1 MLQVLREFRFP
12 NPLPAFATSA
22 ERIAWHL
29 GEPDGLDR
37 AYLVRKFRGFPERFH
52 GVIAKQYQQLYD
64 LNGRQ
69 EANLFLLRFSEQ
81 FTEGAI
87 RLAASD
93 DEIIQVAKNR
103 ASECARARALTR
115 DEEALRKIVE
125 RILHRN
131 GARLPEQKGGYAL
144 VGLFARLTDEHW
156 WRRVLRT
163 RHGRGVE
170 RAAIGVGLVH
180 RHAGIYASEETVGRR
195 QQQKRRNRRVLE
207 SLIAVN
213 EQGDA
218 FTLQQLADVSVSNP
232 KIRRGELMVRIAGFE
247 AIAKEIGD
255 AGEFYTLTCPSRMH
269 ARLAKSGET
278 NPRYDQISPRDAQQY
293 LCKTWSRIRAKLK
306 REQIALYGVRIA
318 EPQHDGTP
326 HWHLL
331 LFMNPAHVETT
342 RAIMTAYALAVD
354 GEEPGAQ
361 EHRFK
366 AVAIDWS
373 KGSAAGYVAKYVS
386 KNIDGFGVDQDL
398 YGRDTKSSVQR
409 VDAWASTW
417 GIRQFQ
423 QIGGPPVTIWRE
435 MRRLAGAPEGLLS
448 DAFEAADTGNWKHF
462 VELMGGPGASRKDR
476 PIQLARLWNDRLGRY
491 WEPIGEEIFG
501 VQAGEVVCPTRPHR
515 WIVERQPA
523 TGTGVSGDINPSG
536 LKQLDGA
543 AGPGAGDAA
552 ARLHARGRTGG
563 KHASSRT
570 STV

>member
-1 MLQVLREFRFP
+1 MLQVLREFRLP
-12 NPLPAFATSA
+12 NPLPAFAASA
-22 ERIAWHL
+22 ERIAWDL

-37 AYLVRKFRGFPERFH
+37 AYLVQKFRGFPERFH

-64 LNGRQ
+64 LNGRR

-103 ASECARARALTR
+103 AGECARARALTR

-131 GARLPEQKGGYAL
+131 GARLPERKGGYTL

-163 RHGRGVE
+163 KHGRGVE

-213 EQGDA
+213 ELGDT

-247 AIAKEIGD
+247 AIAKEIGH

-354 GEEPGAQ
+354 GEESGAQ

-386 KNIDGFGVDQDL
+386 KNIDGFGVDEDL
-398 YGRDTKSSVQR
+398 YGGDTKSSVQR

-476 PIQLARLWNDRLGRY
+476 PIRLARLWNDRLGRY

-501 VQAGEVVCPTRPHR
+501 VQAGEVVCPTRLHR
-515 WIVERQPA
+515 WTVKRQLA
-523 TGTGVSGDINPSG
+523 TETELSADIDSSGSKP
-536 LKQLDGA
+536 LDGG

-552 ARLHARGRTGG
+552 ARLHTRGRTGG
-563 KHASSRT
+563 NHASSRT
-570 STV
+570 GTA

>member
-1 MLQVLREFRFP
+1 MLQILQEFRLP
-12 NPLPAFATSA
+12 NPIPAFATSA
-22 ERIAWHL
+22 QHTAWYL
-29 GEPDGLDR
+29 GESDGSDR
-37 AYLVRKFRGFPERFH
+37 SYLVGKFSQFPERFH
-52 GVIAKQYQQLYD
+52 AVIRKQYQQVYEGTGRRQANRLLHD
-64 LNGRQ
+64 L
-69 EANLFLLRFSEQ
+69 AEQ
-81 FTEGAI
+81 FTECSI
-87 RLAASD
+87 QLAASD
-93 DEIIQVAKNR
+93 DEIVQVAKDR
-103 ASECARARALTR
+103 ARECARARTLTR
-115 DEEALRKIVE
+115 NEEALRQIVE
-125 RILHRN
+125 RILRRN
-131 GARLPEQKGGYAL
+131 GARLPERKGGYTLAG
-144 VGLFARLTDEHW
+144 VFARLTDEHW

-180 RHAGIYASEETVGRR
+180 RYAGIYASEETVGRR

-207 SLIAVN
+207 SLLAVN
-213 EQGDA
+213 ELGDT

-255 AGEFYTLTCPSRMH
+255 AAEFYTLTCPSRMH

-278 NPRYDQISPRDAQQY
+278 NPRYDQISPRDAQHY

-306 REQIALYGVRIA
+306 REQIAVYGVRIA

-342 RAIMTAYALAVD
+342 RTIMTAYALAED

-366 AVAIDWS
+366 AVAIDWN

-398 YGRDTKSSVQR
+398 YGGETKSSVQR

-435 MRRLAGAPEGLLS
+435 MRRLAGAPEGLLA
-448 DAFEAADTGNWKHF
+448 DAFEAADAGNWKRF
-462 VELMGGPGASRKDR
+462 VELMGGPGAMRKDR
-476 PIQLARLWNDRLGRY
+476 PIQLARMWNDRLGRY

-501 VQAGEVVCPTRPHR
+501 IQAGEIVCHTRLHR
-515 WIVERQPA
+515 WTVKRQVA
-523 TGTGVSGDINPSG
+523 TDTRLSADIAPSG
-536 LKQLDGA
+536 LEQIDGA
-543 AGPGAGDAA
+543 AGPDAGAAA
-552 ARLHARGRTGG
+552 ARLHTCGRTDGN
-563 KHASSRT
+563 HASSRT
-570 STV
+570 EAG

>member
-1 MLQVLREFRFP
+1 MLQVLQEFRLA
-12 NPLPAFATSA
+12 NPLPALATSA
-22 ERIAWHL
+22 ERTAWYL

-37 AYLVRKFRGFPERFH
+37 AYLVQKFSGFPERFH
-52 GVIAKQYQQLYD
+52 GVIAKQYLQLHD
-64 LNGRQ
+64 LNGRR
-69 EANLFLLRFSEQ
+69 EANLFLLRFAEQ

-87 RLAASD
+87 QLAAND
-93 DEIIQVAKNR
+93 DEIVQAAKSR
-103 ASECARARALTR
+103 AGECARARMMTC
-115 DEEALRKIVE
+115 DEEALRRIVE

-131 GARLPEQKGGYAL
+131 GARLPDRKGGYTLA
-144 VGLFARLTDEHW
+144 GLFARLTDEHW

-163 RHGRGVE
+163 KHGRGVE

-180 RHAGIYASEETVGRR
+180 RYAGIYASEETVGRR

-207 SLIAVN
+207 SLIATN
-213 EQGDA
+213 ELGNT

-247 AIAKEIGD
+247 AIAKEIGH

-269 ARLAKSGET
+269 ARLAKSGEA
-278 NPRYDQISPRDAQQY
+278 NPRYDQTSPRVAQQY
-293 LCKTWSRIRAKLK
+293 LCKTWARIRAKLK
-306 REQIALYGVRIA
+306 REQIAIYGVRIA

-331 LFMNPAHVETT
+331 LFLNPAHVEAA
-342 RAIMTAYALAVD
+342 RAIMTAYALAED
-354 GEEPGAQ
+354 GNEPGAR

-398 YGRDTKSSVQR
+398 YGGDTKSSVQR

-435 MRRLAGAPEGLLS
+435 MRRLAGAPEGLLT
-448 DAFEAADTGNWKHF
+448 DAFEAADTGNWKRF
-462 VELMGGPGASRKDR
+462 VELMGGPGANRKDR
-476 PIQLARLWNDRLGRY
+476 PIQLARMWNDRLGRY
-491 WEPIGEEIFG
+491 WEAIGEEIFG
-501 VQAGEVVCPTRPHR
+501 VQAGEVVCPTRLHR
-515 WIVERQPA
+515 WTVKRQPA
-523 TGTGVSGDINPSG
+523 TVTGVSADIDPSG
-536 LKQLDGA
+536 PKQLDGA
-543 AGPGAGDAA
+543 AGLGAGDAA
-552 ARLHARGRTGG
+552 VRLHTRGRTGG
-563 KHASSRT
+563 NHASSRNEA
-570 STV
+570 V

>member
-1 MLQVLREFRFP
+1 MLQVLREFRLP
-12 NPLPAFATSA
+12 NPLPAFAASA
-22 ERIAWHL
+22 ERIAWDL

-37 AYLVRKFRGFPERFH
+37 AYLVQKFRGFPERFH

-64 LNGRQ
+64 LNGRR

-103 ASECARARALTR
+103 AGECAWARALTR

-131 GARLPEQKGGYAL
+131 GARLPERKGGYTL

-163 RHGRGVE
+163 KHGRGVE

-213 EQGDA
+213 ELGDT

-247 AIAKEIGD
+247 AIAKEIGH

-354 GEEPGAQ
+354 GEESGAQ

-386 KNIDGFGVDQDL
+386 KNIDGFGVDEDL
-398 YGRDTKSSVQR
+398 YGGDTKSSVQR

-476 PIQLARLWNDRLGRY
+476 PIRLARLWNDRLGRY

-501 VQAGEVVCPTRPHR
+501 VQAGEVVCPTRLHR
-515 WIVERQPA
+515 WTVKRQLA
-523 TGTGVSGDINPSG
+523 TETELSADIDSSGSKP
-536 LKQLDGA
+536 LDGG

-552 ARLHARGRTGG
+552 ARLHTRGRTGG
-563 KHASSRT
+563 NHASSRT
-570 STV
+570 GTA